1 MSIEELLIE
10 LKDAQ
15 ISLAIDGE
23 SLVVTASKGTITE
36 SIKSSLANNKEKLIA
51 ILKSDSLISNSEVAI
66 PPNLIETETAVITP
80 EMLPLIDL
88 TQEDID
94 HIVEEV
100 PGGVS
105 NIQDI
110 YALTPLQDGILFHH
124 LLASQGDPYLLIRQ
138 MGFPDRNTLDRF
150 LAAVQELVDRHDIFN
165 LTQAPLLQF
174 AIAHDPERDRWVLLQ
189 RLHHLV
195 GDHST
200 LDVLLSELY
209 VFLAGEGH
217 TLGLL
222 PPFRNLVAQVRL
234 GVSAEEHERFFREML
249 GEVSEPTLPFGLSDV
264 HQDGGDIDESSS
276 GRCCLDV
283 CKEVKVPIDR

>member
-1 MSIEELLIE
+1 M
-10 LKDAQ
+10 
-15 ISLAIDGE
+15 
-23 SLVVTASKGTITE
+23 
-36 SIKSSLANNKEKLIA
+36 
-51 ILKSDSLISNSEVAI
+51 
-66 PPNLIETETAVITP
+66 
-80 EMLPLIDL
+80 
-88 TQEDID
+88 
-94 HIVEEV
+94 
-100 PGGVS
+100 
-105 NIQDI
+105 
-110 YALTPLQDGILFHH
+110 
-124 LLASQGDPYLLIRQ
+124 
-138 MGFPDRNTLDRF
+138 
-150 LAAVQELVDRHDIFN
+150 
-165 LTQAPLLQF
+165 LQF

-264 HQDGGDIDESSS
+264 HQDGGDIDELRRMLPQELNDRLPSS